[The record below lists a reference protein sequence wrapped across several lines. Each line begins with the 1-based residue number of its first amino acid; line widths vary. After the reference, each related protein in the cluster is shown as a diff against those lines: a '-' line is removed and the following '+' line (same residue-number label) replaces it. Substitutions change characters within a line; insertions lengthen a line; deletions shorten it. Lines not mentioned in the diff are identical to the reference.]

1 MNLLSGNLTAVDP
14 LVSALGTLNKSI
26 SFFAAI
32 SLVGVL
38 LSLSFFL
45 LEREGELQESAL
57 RLRNIGRVL
66 AGVWFLTSA
75 FQIILTLAN
84 ILGTSLSSAL
94 ELTTLSSFVRQID
107 LGRFLAFQTLL
118 AGIVFICLAF
128 IRRVLP
134 STILLGIAL
143 LALVAPVFQ
152 SHSAAS
158 GSHSLAIGSL
168 VVHVIALSLWVGGV
182 FALVL
187 LGDADRK
194 VALPR
199 FSQLALW
206 AAIAVVASGL
216 INAWTRLNFA
226 SAWSSSYA
234 RIVIAKSLLTLILL
248 AIGYRNRKSLA
259 KSDKTGWNLLSR
271 VILVEALIMGAV
283 VALGSWLS
291 GTRPPVGEEEPFT
304 AALSIVGYP
313 TPEAPNLMR
322 VLTLYNPD
330 ALIIGLLIT
339 IVALYIKGVV
349 ILKKRGDSWP
359 VGRTIA
365 FALGVAVLDFAT
377 SGGLGV
383 YALFSFEY
391 HMIAHM
397 VIGMVA
403 PIGLVLGAPITL
415 ALRTLPQ
422 GRTPE
427 ERGVRGMLIALL
439 HSRYS
444 IVLTNP
450 ITALALFDGSL
461 FVLYF
466 TDLFGNL
473 MQSHVGH
480 LFMNLHFLLA
490 GYLFFYVIIGIDP
503 NPKKIPHLF
512 RIVILFA
519 AMSIHAF
526 FAIALLATT
535 TLIDKGFYGSL
546 NTPWLGD
553 LLADQHAAGSIA
565 WGMGEVPIILALI
578 ATFIQWMRDDSR
590 EAKRIDRNEARMAA
604 TGEPDELAQYNKY
617 LSQLQSRDKREGQ
630 S

>member
-1 MNLLSGNLTAVDP
+1 M
-14 LVSALGTLNKSI
+14 
-26 SFFAAI
+26 
-32 SLVGVL
+32 GVL

-66 AGVWFLTSA
+66 AGVWFLTSG

-84 ILGTSLSSAL
+84 ILGTSLGSAL
-94 ELTTLSSFVRQID
+94 EPTTLSSFVRQID

-118 AGIVFICLAF
+118 AGVVFICLGF

-134 STILLGIAL
+134 ATILLGISL

-168 VVHVIALSLWVGGV
+168 VVHVVALSLWVGGV

-187 LGDADRK
+187 LKDVDRK

-226 SAWSSSYA
+226 SAWTSSYA
-234 RIVIAKSLLTLILL
+234 RIVIAKSLLTIVLL
-248 AIGYRNRKSLA
+248 VIGFRNRKALA

-291 GTRPPVGEEEPFT
+291 GTRPPVGEEQPFN
-304 AALSIVGYP
+304 AALAIVGYP

-322 VLTLYNPD
+322 MLTLYNPD
-330 ALIIGLLIT
+330 ALIIGVLIT

-359 VGRTIA
+359 VGRTIS

-473 MQSHVGH
+473 MQSHAGH

-526 FAIALLATT
+526 FAIALLSTT

-553 LLADQHAAGSIA
+553 VLADQHAAGSIA

-617 LSQLQSRDKREGQ
+617 LSQLQSRDKREGG